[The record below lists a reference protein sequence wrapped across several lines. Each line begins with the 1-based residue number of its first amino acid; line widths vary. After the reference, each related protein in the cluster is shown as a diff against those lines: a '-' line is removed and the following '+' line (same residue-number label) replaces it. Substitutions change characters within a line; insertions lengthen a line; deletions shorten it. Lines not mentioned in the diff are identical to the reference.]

1 MKSKCLL
8 CAQEA
13 TETQHVADYFNG
25 SSSNVSADKL
35 VISSLQLVVRA
46 ADKSSPGGVMTT
58 LDNNYN

>member
-8 CAQEA
+8 CVQEA

-35 VISSLQLVVRA
+35 MISSLQLIVRA
-46 ADKSSPGGVMTT
+46 TDKSSPGVMTT
-58 LDNNYN
+58 HDNNYN